1 MEPGN
6 GTSGQLSGAV
16 DTARQKTEEQA
27 GQMIE
32 TGRGAVRNQVDQR
45 STQAGQQ
52 VQSLASSLRDTA
64 TQMRMEGDPQ
74 KQRFAGVAESGADRL
89 DRVGQYL
96 TETDADQMM
105 HRVEDF
111 GRQQPLLI
119 AGAGLLLGIAAGRFL
134 KASST
139 NRYYSSNPQQLQSRP
154 TPVRPAQDS
163 WDTQPLP
170 PTTPSMPADPTIV
183 SASR

>member
-1 MEPGN
+1 MEPGS

-27 GQMIE
+27 GQVIE
-32 TGRGAVRNQVDQR
+32 TGRSAVRDQVDQR

-52 VQSLASSLRDTA
+52 VQSLAGTLRDTA
-64 TQMRMEGDPQ
+64 SQMRMEGDPQ

-96 TETDADQMM
+96 TDADADELI
-105 HRVEDF
+105 HKVEDF

-119 AGAGLLLGIAAGRFL
+119 AGAGLLLGIAAGRFI

-139 NRYYSSNPQQLQSRP
+139 NRYYSTYPQTQSRP
-154 TPVRPAQDS
+154 LAARPAQET